1 MTALKVLAAVIIAIP
16 AGAGAM
22 TVLLMLA
29 GRYPVLLP
37 LVLPFIVV
45 FGGLFKAGKQ

>member
-1 MTALKVLAAVIIAIP
+1 MTALKVLAAVIIGIP
-16 AGAGAM
+16 AGGM
-22 TVLLMLA
+22 TILLMLA